1 MSRLT
6 LSALRDAAV
15 FVVCLACAFAA
26 ASIDDPAPAVAL
38 APCRA
43 GCAEPAAEALAPC
56 SAGCAE
62 PAAEATC
69 RGIEDAAPHNEPTL
83 LSLLRAR
90 VAF

>member
-26 ASIDDPAPAVAL
+26 ASIDDPAPAVAV
-38 APCRA
+38 
-43 GCAEPAAEALAPC
+43 APC

-62 PAAEATC
+62 PAAEAAC

>member
-1 MSRLT
+1 MSRPT
-6 LSALRDAAV
+6 LDALRDAAV

-38 APCRA
+38 APC
-43 GCAEPAAEALAPC
+43 

-62 PAAEATC
+62 PAAVGPC
-69 RGIEDAAPHNEPTL
+69 RDIEDKAPHDEPTL
-83 LSLLRAR
+83 LSLLRTR

>member
-1 MSRLT
+1 MSRPT
-6 LSALRDAAV
+6 LDALRDAAV
-15 FVVCLACAFAA
+15 FVVCLTCAFAA

-38 APCRA
+38 APC
-43 GCAEPAAEALAPC
+43 

-62 PAAEATC
+62 PAAVAPC